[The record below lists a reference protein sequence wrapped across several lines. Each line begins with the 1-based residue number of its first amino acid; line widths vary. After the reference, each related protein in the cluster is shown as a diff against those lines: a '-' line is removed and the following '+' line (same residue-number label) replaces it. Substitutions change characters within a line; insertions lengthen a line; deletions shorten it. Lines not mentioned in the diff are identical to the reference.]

1 MESKN
6 LWDGYKGL
14 MEYYDNLVNS
24 GKPVCPIAHTCI
36 TCHIG
41 VLIDPDG
48 VFLCAKAPDVK
59 GELLPVP
66 CTVKSEM
73 RTSNIAPHLLH
84 DNLCYVADYGTKY
97 KPRHDAYMDQLKK
110 YVDCCPHDLYANAIY
125 KYVSKNT
132 LVNDIK
138 DILNE
143 YDHADY
149 GRDKLNILFCVYGM
163 DNEGED
169 KQWTEWYI
177 KQLIPNG
184 LCCITGE
191 RDYIPDAYPK
201 RITSTSGKEVLFSGD
216 SCVGYIASQKI
227 IHTIQY
233 LIYGKQNRERVEAEE
248 KLQSFFSQK
257 ITEEELETWASE
269 KYPGKWDKLKKI
281 ICGGGN
287 E

>member
-1 MESKN
+1 MGSKN

-14 MEYYDNLVNS
+14 MAYYDNLVNA
-24 GKPVCPIAHTCI
+24 GKPVCPIAHTYI

-41 VLIDPDG
+41 VLIDSDG

-66 CTVKSEM
+66 CTVKSET

-84 DNLCYVADYGTKY
+84 DNLCYVADYGVKY
-97 KPRHDAYMDQLKK
+97 RPRHDAYMDQLKK
-110 YVDCCPHDLYANAIY
+110 YVDCCPHDLYAKAIY

-138 DILNE
+138 DILND
-143 YDHADY
+143 YDCPDY
-149 GRDKLNILFCVYGM
+149 AHDKLNIIFCVYGM
-163 DNEGED
+163 GNEGED

-184 LCCITGE
+184 VCCITGE
-191 RDYIPDAYPK
+191 SDYIPDAYPK
-201 RITSTSGKEVLFSGD
+201 CITSPNGKEILFEKGSH
-216 SCVGYIASQKI
+216 VGYIAAQKI
-227 IHTIQY
+227 IHAIQY
-233 LIYGKQNRERVEAEE
+233 LIYGMRNQERVEAEK
-248 KLQSFFSQK
+248 KLKDFLNQK
-257 ITEEELETWASE
+257 ITAEDLKAWVFE

-281 ICGGGN
+281 IEGKD